1 MSIHIEAKAGE
12 IADVV
17 LLPGDPLRAQF
28 IAENFLEDAYCYTKV
43 RNMFGFTGTYKGKRI
58 SVQGTGM
65 GQPSISIYANEL
77 FSSYGVQTA
86 VRIGTCGAVHAST
99 KVRDVIL
106 AQSACSDSA
115 NLVQRFGHLHY
126 APTADFSLLYKAY
139 ETAKALSLPVLCG
152 PVTSTDLFYDEN
164 ETWKLWAQYGVLAME
179 METAE
184 LYTLAAK
191 YGRKALSILTVSD
204 HIATGESTGAEERQK
219 TFSHMMK
226 LALET
231 VL

>member
-1 MSIHIEAKAGE
+1 MSVHIEAKAGD
-12 IADVV
+12 IADTV
-17 LLPGDPLRAQF
+17 LLPGDPLRAKF
-28 IAENFLEDAYCYTKV
+28 IAENFLENTFCYTKV
-43 RNMFGFTGTYKGKRI
+43 RNMFGFTGTYKGKKI

-77 FSSYGVQTA
+77 FASYGVQTA

-99 KVRDVIL
+99 RVRDVIIAL
-106 AQSACSDSA
+106 SACTDSA

-126 APTADFSLLYKAY
+126 APSADFSLLNKAY
-139 ETAKALSLPVLCG
+139 ETSKSLSIPVLCG

-164 ETWKLWAQYGVLAME
+164 DTWKLWAQYGVLAME

-204 HIATGESTGAEERQK
+204 HIATGESTTAEERQN
-219 TFSHMMK
+219 TFSQMMK

>member
-1 MSIHIEAKAGE
+1 MSIHIEAKAGD
-12 IADVV
+12 IADTV
-17 LLPGDPLRAQF
+17 LLPGDPLRAKF
-28 IAENFLEDAYCYTKV
+28 IAENFLENAFCYTKV
-43 RNMFGFTGTYKGKRI
+43 RNMFGFTGTYKGKKI

-86 VRIGTCGAVHAST
+86 VRIGTCGAVHTST

-106 AQSACSDSA
+106 ALSACTDSA
-115 NLVQRFGHLHY
+115 NLVQRFGRLHY
-126 APTADFSLLYKAY
+126 APSADFSLLNKAY
-139 ETAKALSLPVLCG
+139 ETSKSLSIPVLCG
-152 PVTSTDLFYDEN
+152 PVASTDLFYDEN
-164 ETWKLWAQYGVLAME
+164 DTWKLWAQYGVLAME

-204 HIATGESTGAEERQK
+204 HIASGESTSAEERQN
-219 TFSHMMK
+219 TFSQMMK

-231 VL
+231 LL

>member
-1 MSIHIEAKAGE
+1 MSIHIEAKAGD
-12 IADVV
+12 IADTV
-17 LLPGDPLRAQF
+17 LLPGDPLRAKF
-28 IAENFLEDAYCYTKV
+28 IAENFLEDVFCYTKV
-43 RNMFGFTGTYKGKRI
+43 RNMFGFTGTYKGKKI

-86 VRIGTCGAVHAST
+86 VRVGTCGAVHTST

-106 AQSACSDSA
+106 ALSACTDSA
-115 NLVQRFGHLHY
+115 NLVQRFGRLHY
-126 APTADFSLLYKAY
+126 APSADFSLLNKAY
-139 ETAKALSLPVLCG
+139 ETSKSLSIPVLCG
-152 PVTSTDLFYDEN
+152 PVASTDLFYDEN
-164 ETWKLWAQYGVLAME
+164 DTWKLWAQYGVLAME

-204 HIATGESTGAEERQK
+204 HIASGESTSAEERQN
-219 TFSHMMK
+219 TFSQMMK

-231 VL
+231 LL

>member
-1 MSIHIEAKAGE
+1 MSIHIEAKAGD
-12 IADVV
+12 IADTV
-17 LLPGDPLRAQF
+17 LLPGDPLRAKF
-28 IAENFLEDAYCYTKV
+28 IAENFLEDVFCYTKV
-43 RNMFGFTGTYKGKRI
+43 RNMFGFTGTYKGKKI

-86 VRIGTCGAVHAST
+86 VRVGTCGAVHTST

-106 AQSACSDSA
+106 ALSACTDSA

-126 APTADFSLLYKAY
+126 APSADFSLLNKAY
-139 ETAKALSLPVLCG
+139 ETSKSLSIPVLCG
-152 PVTSTDLFYDEN
+152 SVASTDLFYDEN
-164 ETWKLWAQYGVLAME
+164 DTWKLWAQYGVLAME

-204 HIATGESTGAEERQK
+204 HIASGESTSAEERQN
-219 TFSHMMK
+219 TFSQMMK

-231 VL
+231 LL

>member
-1 MSIHIEAKAGE
+1 MSVHIEAKDGE
-12 IADVV
+12 IADTV
-17 LLPGDPLRAQF
+17 LLPGDPLRAKF
-28 IAENFLEDAYCYTKV
+28 IAENFLENAFCYTKV
-43 RNMFGFTGTYKGKRI
+43 RNMFGFTGTYKGKKI

-77 FSSYGVQTA
+77 FASYGVQTA

-99 KVRDVIL
+99 RVRDVIIAL
-106 AQSACSDSA
+106 SACTDSA

-126 APTADFSLLYKAY
+126 APSADFSLLNKAY
-139 ETAKALSLPVLCG
+139 ETSKTLSIPVLCG
-152 PVTSTDLFYDEN
+152 PVASTDLFYDEN
-164 ETWKLWAQYGVLAME
+164 DTWKLWAQYGVLAME

-204 HIATGESTGAEERQK
+204 HIATGGSTTAEERQN
-219 TFSHMMK
+219 TFSQMMK